1 MSHSVWN
8 MTFFILIIIFSI
20 FFLSYLKAKLYFSCV
35 LWFMSFVTFTFCIL
49 LVMKIIICWVCSVHF
64 LILCFCFVFFK
75 QNSAPTLL
83 KHFMLVFVQ
92 LQLCLTVSL
101 LSIVTSLMAVS
112 IYAVD
117 VTRNPVI
124 PCVMTHRYNGDT
136 HDTSS
141 CEDQHFTMVGVTVEH
156 CLTRGVSNMRPAVQ
170 TRSVSGV
177 DPICLMNS

>member
-1 MSHSVWN
+1 MLYVVCYVYILHLARHENNNLLRLLCS
-8 MTFFILIIIFSI
+8 FFNPM
-20 FFLSYLKAKLYFSCV
+20 YLF
-35 LWFMSFVTFTFCIL
+35 
-49 LVMKIIICWVCSVHF
+49 
-64 LILCFCFVFFK
+64 FFK

-170 TRSVSGV
+170 TRSISGV